1 MLIQLQ
7 TPEITLPHR
16 AGMALGP
23 SSRAMTQ
30 SPHHRSPKPGLKFSY
45 NFDCLGSLDPLY
57 IAAIKY
63 FLVGII
69 NSEPIVLSPSS
80 HFSSRWERNQL
91 SQRASAF
98 KQSWN
103 RYPTLLKG
111 PSPKKQLAIFQPKF
125 PKTSMSLDTQSS
137 NL

>member
-45 NFDCLGSLDPLY
+45 NFDCLGSLDPLC
-57 IAAIKY
+57 IADIKY

-80 HFSSRWERNQL
+80 HFSSRWERN
-91 SQRASAF
+91 
-98 KQSWN
+98 
-103 RYPTLLKG
+103 
-111 PSPKKQLAIFQPKF
+111 
-125 PKTSMSLDTQSS
+125 
-137 NL
+137 